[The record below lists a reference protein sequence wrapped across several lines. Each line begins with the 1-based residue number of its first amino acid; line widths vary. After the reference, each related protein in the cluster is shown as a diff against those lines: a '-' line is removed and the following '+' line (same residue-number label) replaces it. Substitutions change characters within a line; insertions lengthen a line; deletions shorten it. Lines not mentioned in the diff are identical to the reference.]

1 VNLRHLEVF
10 CAVVGCESFSGA
22 AEQLI
27 MTQPAVSMQVQMVES
42 HFGGIQLLERRTRR
56 VVLPE
61 AGEAVY
67 RWAREVLRTEGE
79 TRREVD
85 EFRHAEA
92 GRVVIGASMT
102 VGSYV
107 LPRILNGFKREH
119 PRAEIVLRLGERDEI
134 GTDILSG
141 AIDCG
146 VMIARQI
153 PPGLEAEGLG
163 SEDMVLIGPA
173 DHPLAG
179 LDEVSVQDLANE
191 PFITAPRGSTF
202 RRIMDELLAQKGFG
216 EVNVLMEVD
225 NTEGVKRGVQQGLG
239 FALQLRTG
247 VQWELEHGVLAEIH
261 LPPPPFTVELGLV
274 RRPRQRLSPIIEEL
288 ITYLRKQL
296 HEHLSRSARE
306 PDVVELAP
314 RTVVGPRKRHTG
326 RGSPAGSVSS
336 SRSDLTP

>member
-1 VNLRHLEVF
+1 
-10 CAVVGCESFSGA
+10 
-22 AEQLI
+22 
-27 MTQPAVSMQVQMVES
+27 
-42 HFGGIQLLERRTRR
+42 
-56 VVLPE
+56 
-61 AGEAVY
+61 
-67 RWAREVLRTEGE
+67 
-79 TRREVD
+79 
-85 EFRHAEA
+85 
-92 GRVVIGASMT
+92 
-102 VGSYV
+102 
-107 LPRILNGFKREH
+107 
-119 PRAEIVLRLGERDEI
+119 
-134 GTDILSG
+134 
-141 AIDCG
+141 
-146 VMIARQI
+146 
-153 PPGLEAEGLG
+153 
-163 SEDMVLIGPA
+163 
-173 DHPLAG
+173 
-179 LDEVSVQDLANE
+179 
-191 PFITAPRGSTF
+191 
-202 RRIMDELLAQKGFG
+202 MDELLAQKGFG